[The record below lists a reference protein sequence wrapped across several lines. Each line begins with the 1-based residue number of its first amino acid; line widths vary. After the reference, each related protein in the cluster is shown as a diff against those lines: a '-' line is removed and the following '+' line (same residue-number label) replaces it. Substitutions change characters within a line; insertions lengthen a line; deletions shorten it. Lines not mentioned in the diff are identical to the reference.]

1 MQFEALLSRADIG
14 VLQDLIG
21 QQSLQLMGLLNVNAS
36 APRFLRDVLLQSS
49 GAVGLLLDKRA
60 RNLLLDLLRP
70 NEAVL
75 LATALGLPNDSKST
89 YDYLKATQF
98 GKGSAKESSLFH
110 FFELSVP
117 KMPEAINDDSIQ
129 GIQPEYP
136 LFPHQRVA
144 ARKILRALTTPPY
157 RVLLHMPTGSGKT
170 RTAMNIVADLM
181 RGKEPNVVIW
191 VAYSE
196 ELCTQACEE
205 FAQAWRLVGDRSL
218 NIYKLWGKRDIKP
231 EEITDGF
238 VVAGLPKLEAK
249 AQKSIQ
255 FLSDLGTRCSAVV
268 IDEAHQAVAP
278 TYKTILDSLIS
289 HRSDSALL
297 GLTATPG
304 RTWNNVTADEE
315 LAEFFFR
322 RKVSLEIAG
331 YSNPVDYLVENKY
344 LAKATFVPLLYQ
356 GGIQLSAADRQLIQR
371 SLDLP
376 EAILERLSDNETRNL
391 AIVIRIQELIKRHQ
405 RIIVFASSVKHA
417 ELLASVLFA
426 QGHLA
431 HAITSKTAPSERA
444 RLIAEYRGDDAS
456 PRLLINF
463 GVLTTGF
470 DAPKTSAAVI
480 ARPTKSLVLYSQMVG
495 RAIRGPAA
503 KGNANAEI
511 VTVVDQGLPG
521 FGNVGDAFNNW
532 EDIWL

>member
-1 MQFEALLSRADIG
+1 
-14 VLQDLIG
+14 
-21 QQSLQLMGLLNVNAS
+21 MGLLNVNS
-36 APRFLRDVLLQSS
+36 SSPNFLREVLLQSY
-49 GAVGLLLDKRA
+49 GAVGLLLDKRS

-70 NEAVL
+70 NEAAL
-75 LATALGLPNDSKST
+75 LATALGLSPASESP
-89 YDYLKATQF
+89 YALIKAAPL
-98 GKGSAKESSLFH
+98 GKGSAKEASLFH

-117 KMPEAINDDSIQ
+117 KVPEVINDDSIQ
-129 GIQPEYP
+129 DAQPEYP

-144 ARKILRALTTPPY
+144 ARKILRAMTTAPY

-181 RGKEPNVVIW
+181 RAKEPNVIIW

-218 NIYKLWGKRDIKP
+218 SIYKLWGKRDIKP

-249 AQKSIQ
+249 AKKSIQ
-255 FLSDLGTRCSAVV
+255 FLSDLGKRCSAVI

-304 RTWNNVTADEE
+304 RTWNNVTVDEE
-315 LAEFFFR
+315 LADFFAR
-322 RKVSLEIAG
+322 RKVSLEIPG
-331 YSNPVDYLVENKY
+331 YSNPVDYLVEKKY
-344 LAKATFVPLLYQ
+344 LAKATFVPLLYT
-356 GGIQLSAADRQLIQR
+356 GGIQLSAADRLNVQR

-376 EAILERLSDNETRNL
+376 DAILERLSDIETRNL
-391 AIVIRIQELIKRHQ
+391 AIVLRIQELVKRHR
-405 RIIVFASSVKHA
+405 RIIVFASSVRHA
-417 ELLASVLFA
+417 DLLASVLFA
-426 QGHLA
+426 QGHAA
-431 HAITSKTAPSERA
+431 HSITSKTAPSERA
-444 RLIAEYRGDDAS
+444 RLIAEYRGDDPS
-456 PRLLINF
+456 PRILVNF

-495 RAIRGPAA
+495 RAIRGPEA
-503 KGNANAEI
+503 KGNETAEI

-521 FGNVGDAFNNW
+521 FGNVGEAFNNW